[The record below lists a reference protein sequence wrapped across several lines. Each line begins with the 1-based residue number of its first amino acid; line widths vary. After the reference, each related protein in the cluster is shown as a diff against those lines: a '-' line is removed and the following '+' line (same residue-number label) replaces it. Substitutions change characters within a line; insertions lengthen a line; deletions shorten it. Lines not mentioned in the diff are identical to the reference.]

1 MALKTFVKISAVN
14 NLSDAR
20 YCAGMG
26 VDMLGF
32 ALEATN
38 PDFIAPE
45 KYTEIIGWL
54 SGVKFVG
61 EFDKSN
67 LKEINKILEE
77 YPINALQ
84 IANEEVIA
92 EIQRKK
98 EKEDLEDFIPIIF
111 KINLAENNQ
120 KALNFDE
127 LGNLFEKY
135 KKTVNYFLLENTN
148 YSTDNIDVH
157 FSENELTQL
166 QKLTAKFPVI
176 LGFSI
181 NKNNV
186 NNLIDNSKIT
196 GISLKGGTEIRA
208 GYKDF
213 DDLAEILE
221 IIEID

>member
-1 MALKTFVKISAVN
+1 MALKTFVKISAVT

-32 ALEATN
+32 ALEADN
-38 PDFIAPE
+38 PDFITPE

-54 SGVKFVG
+54 SGVQFVG
-61 EFDKSN
+61 EFETSN
-67 LKEINKILEE
+67 LEQINRILEN

-84 IANEEVIA
+84 IANEDVIA
-92 EIQRKK
+92 EIQYKK

-111 KINLAENNQ
+111 KINLNQ
-120 KALNFDE
+120 NDRNLNDSLNFDE
-127 LGNLFEKY
+127 LSTLFEKY
-135 KKTVNYFLLENTN
+135 KKTVAYFLLENKNKINDTL
-148 YSTDNIDVH
+148 SPK
-157 FSENELTQL
+157 EQEELL
-166 QKLTAKFPVI
+166 KLTAKFPII
-176 LGFSI
+176 LGFCV

-186 NNLIDNSKIT
+186 NDLIDNYKIA

-221 IIEID
+221 VIEID

>member
-1 MALKTFVKISAVN
+1 MALKTFVKVSAIN

-32 ALEATN
+32 ALEATS
-38 PDFIAPE
+38 PDFISPE

-54 SGVKFVG
+54 SGVQFVG
-61 EFDKSN
+61 EFDKTN
-67 LKEINKILEE
+67 LKQLNKILEE

-84 IANEEVIA
+84 IANEDIIS
-92 EIQRKK
+92 EIQSKK
-98 EKEDLEDFIPIIF
+98 EKADLEDFIPIIF
-111 KINLAENNQ
+111 KINLAENNY
-120 KALNFDE
+120 KSLNFKD
-127 LGNLFEKY
+127 LGTLFEKY
-135 KKTVNYFLLENTN
+135 KKTVNYFLLENVN
-148 YSTDNIDVH
+148 HSAE
-157 FSENELTQL
+157 FSPNELEQL
-166 QKLTAKFPVI
+166 KNLSANFPII
-176 LGFSI
+176 LGFGF

-186 NNLIDNSKIT
+186 NDLIDNYKIS

-221 IIEID
+221 VIEID

>member
-1 MALKTFVKISAVN
+1 MALKTFVKISAIN

-32 ALEATN
+32 ALEPIN
-38 PDFIAPE
+38 PDSISPE

-61 EFDKSN
+61 EFEQSN
-67 LKEINKILEE
+67 LKQINEILEN

-84 IANEEVIA
+84 IANEAVIA
-92 EIQRKK
+92 EIQHKK
-98 EKEDLEDFIPIIF
+98 EKADLEDFIPIIF
-111 KINLAENNQ
+111 KINISENNQ
-120 KALNFDE
+120 KSLNFED
-127 LGNLFEKY
+127 LSTLFEKY
-135 KKTVNYFLLENTN
+135 KRTVTYFLLEDPDKITI
-148 YSTDNIDVH
+148 S
-157 FSENELTQL
+157 FSQNELEQL
-166 QKLTAKFPVI
+166 KKLAARFPII
-176 LGFSI
+176 LGSGFS
-181 NKNNV
+181 KNNV
-186 NNLIDNSKIT
+186 NDLIDNYKIS
-196 GISLKGGTEIRA
+196 GISLKGGAEIRA

>member
-32 ALEATN
+32 ALEVDN
-38 PDFIAPE
+38 PCFILPE

-61 EFDKSN
+61 EFETAN
-67 LKEINKILEE
+67 LKQLNKILEE

-84 IANEEVIA
+84 IANEAIIA
-92 EIQRKK
+92 EIQYKK

-111 KINLAENNQ
+111 KINLADSNN
-120 KALNFDE
+120 KSFNFED
-127 LGNLFEKY
+127 LSTLFEKY
-135 KKTVNYFLLENTN
+135 KKTVDYFLLENN
-148 YSTDNIDVH
+148 DKINDV
-157 FSENELTQL
+157 FSPKELEAL
-166 QKLTAKFPVI
+166 AKLTAKFPII
-176 LGFSI
+176 LGCCV

-186 NNLIDNSKIT
+186 NDLIDNYKIA

-221 IIEID
+221 VIEID

>member
-32 ALEATN
+32 ALEADN
-38 PDFIAPE
+38 PNFIAPE
-45 KYTEIIGWL
+45 KYAEIIGWL
-54 SGVKFVG
+54 SGVQFVG
-61 EFDKSN
+61 EFETSN
-67 LKEINKILEE
+67 LEQINRILEN

-84 IANEEVIA
+84 IANEDVIA
-92 EIQRKK
+92 EIQYKK
-98 EKEDLEDFIPIIF
+98 EKENLEDFIPIIF
-111 KINLAENNQ
+111 KINLNQ
-120 KALNFDE
+120 NDRNLNDSLNFDE
-127 LGNLFEKY
+127 LSPLFEKY
-135 KKTVNYFLLENTN
+135 KKTVAYFLLENKNKINDTL
-148 YSTDNIDVH
+148 SPK
-157 FSENELTQL
+157 EQEELL
-166 QKLTAKFPVI
+166 KLTAKFPII
-176 LGFSI
+176 LGFCV

-186 NNLIDNSKIT
+186 NDLIDNYKIA

-221 IIEID
+221 VIEID

>member
-1 MALKTFVKISAVN
+1 MALKTFVKISAIN

-32 ALEATN
+32 ALEPTN
-38 PDFIAPE
+38 PDAISPE

-54 SGVKFVG
+54 SGVQFVG
-61 EFDKSN
+61 EFEQSS
-67 LKEINKILEE
+67 LKQINEILEN

-84 IANEEVIA
+84 TANDNVLD
-92 EIQRKK
+92 EIHNKRKK
-98 EKEDLEDFIPIIF
+98 ADLEDFIPVIF
-111 KINLAENNQ
+111 KLWISPTCDLYDLYGYCEAYEK
-120 KALNFDE
+120 KA
-127 LGNLFEKY
+127 
-135 KKTVNYFLLENTN
+135 NYFLLEHVDKKPNEE
-148 YSTDNIDVH
+148 
-157 FSENELTQL
+157 FSLDELEQL
-166 QKLTAKFPVI
+166 EKLTARFPII
-176 LGFSI
+176 LGSGF

-186 NNLIDNSKIT
+186 NDLIDNYKIS
-196 GISLKGGTEIRA
+196 GISLKGGAEIRA

>member
-32 ALEATN
+32 ALETDN
-38 PDFIAPE
+38 PDFILPE

-54 SGVKFVG
+54 SGVQFVG
-61 EFDKSN
+61 EFETSN
-67 LKEINKILEE
+67 LEQINTILEN

-84 IANEEVIA
+84 IANEDIIA
-92 EIQRKK
+92 EIQYKK

-111 KINLAENNQ
+111 KINLNQSNNNS
-120 KALNFDE
+120 LNFDE
-127 LGNLFEKY
+127 LSILFEKY
-135 KKTVNYFLLENTN
+135 KKTVSYFLLENKDKINNT
-148 YSTDNIDVH
+148 
-157 FSENELTQL
+157 FSPKELEEL
-166 QKLTAKFPVI
+166 LKLTAKFPII
-176 LGFSI
+176 LGFCV

-186 NNLIDNSKIT
+186 NNLIDNYNIA

-221 IIEID
+221 VIEID